1 MQKPIYLLKGTFYR
15 NTDDHTDLVEVYEEF
30 SDENIIEARNRA
42 FSMYQ
47 SYIEVLLQSKDLY
60 YQSHQQA
67 EQQLNSYVDSGK
79 KSFALN
85 NPALE
90 MDDDFDKGLFLY
102 FIPNP
107 DHKTYTREN
116 EPYYPEKYCIHLID
130 NNKTDLR
137 KHILKSLIF
146 EYNYYVNSNFS
157 TGDQECFAYTEDK
170 SGDMKKI
177 AILNTPITDLFEIL

>member
-15 NTDDHTDLVEVYEEF
+15 NTDDHSDLVEVYEEF
-30 SDENIIEARNRA
+30 SDENPIEARKRA

-47 SYIEVLLQSKDLY
+47 SYIEVLLESKELS

-67 EQQLNSYVDSGK
+67 EQVINSFVDSGK

-90 MDDDFDKGLFLY
+90 MDNDFDKGLFIY

-107 DHKTYTREN
+107 EQKMFTKEN
-116 EPYYPEKYCIHLID
+116 EVYYPEKYCIHLID
-130 NNKTDLR
+130 NKKIDLR
-137 KHILKSLIF
+137 KQILNSLIF

-170 SGDMKKI
+170 SGEMKEI
-177 AILNTPITDLFEIL
+177 AILNTSITDLFEIL